1 MVWSNLRRPATPTR
15 RPQASPRHS
24 AGSSGCPLHRF
35 AYRRYDVVGVRPG
48 SAQELG
54 EESALSRN
62 DLLAVDDD
70 VELAP
75 PSLLEFNV
83 GVQSSMDVGSETRC
97 LFGRCTSPLTVDY
110 SDVHSVEYSSLLLLQ
125 ANAVLNNVRSGASRL
140 S

>member
-1 MVWSNLRRPATPTR
+1 MDRKTGQVGTAGDSDTEAG
-15 RPQASPRHS
+15 SRHA
-24 AGSSGCPLHRF
+24 AGSSGCPLHRL
-35 AYRRYDVVGVRPG
+35 AYGRYDVVGIRPG

-54 EESALSRN
+54 DESALSRN

-97 LFGRCTSPLTVDY
+97 LCGRCTSRLAVDD
-110 SDVHSVEYSSLLLLQ
+110 SDVHSVEYSSLLS
-125 ANAVLNNVRSGASRL
+125 V
-140 S
+140 